1 MDVKRSRRN
10 PERVMV
16 KKHILL
22 STPMV
27 IFRLRSLS
35 LHMKIKRK
43 IKIYMFREIYI
54 PMHGE
59 ILLRQPPAEREG
71 LHSMCKDPQ
80 KKGGNESPTGFLSL
94 LVTVPCKVNPPQD
107 AGCALPGTPN

>member
-43 IKIYMFREIYI
+43 KKIYMFREIYI

-59 ILLRQPPAEREG
+59 IQRLPPAEREG

-94 LVTVPCKVNPPQD
+94 LVTAPCKVNPPQD